1 MAPSRSPLW
10 KFFSPSHDRNL
21 MVGRCDTCLKE
32 IKTKNWS
39 LTGLRKH
46 LQCKHP
52 ALFQEYSEHK
62 AEQKSIEEK
71 DDYVME
77 NDNTEIDALKPVD
90 NEISA
95 SKMKQEQ
102 TKM

>member
-10 KFFSPSHDRNL
+10 QYFESASLDNL
-21 MVGRCDTCLKE
+21 MVGRCKTCQKE

-52 ALFQEYSEHK
+52 ELHQELCGERAVLHETENEEEQFEGE
-62 AEQKSIEEK
+62 AEI
-71 DDYVME
+71 E
-77 NDNTEIDALKPVD
+77 NDIEVVNTINV
-90 NEISA
+90 
-95 SKMKQEQ
+95 
-102 TKM
+102 